1 MTPAIA
7 PVTNLYC
14 NGTMGSRRFAGA
26 AFADIVT
33 LKGDREDRRTA
44 ARRRRWGTTTAKN
57 EQLWPL
63 D

>member
-33 LKGDREDRRTA
+33 LKGWIVEEIAAAAAAVGDRRGGTA
-44 ARRRRWGTTTAKN
+44 AAPRRK
-57 EQLWPL
+57 
-63 D
+63 

>member
-33 LKGDREDRRTA
+33 LKGDCEDRMA
-44 ARRRRWGTTTAKN
+44 ERRRWGTAKN